1 MDETCK
7 KLLEEIK
14 GIVVANQQILSNLN
28 LRLITVEKTLNT
40 LLEETEPQKTE
51 LKETPKEAKPET
63 GWKTT
68 SNPQIEMAW
77 VDSNLEAQAVR
88 KILDDLKTKTYT
100 DNVKGYK
107 YWVSNQNPN
116 LIFRRKIS

>member
-14 GIVVANQQILSNLN
+14 GVVIANQQILSNLN
-28 LRLITVEKTLNT
+28 LRLTAVEKALNV
-40 LLEETEPQKTE
+40 LLEETEPEVKP
-51 LKETPKEAKPET
+51 KETQKEAKQET
-63 GWKTT
+63 GWKPT
-68 SNPQIEMAW
+68 SNPEIQMAW

-107 YWVSNQNPN
+107 YWVRKNPN